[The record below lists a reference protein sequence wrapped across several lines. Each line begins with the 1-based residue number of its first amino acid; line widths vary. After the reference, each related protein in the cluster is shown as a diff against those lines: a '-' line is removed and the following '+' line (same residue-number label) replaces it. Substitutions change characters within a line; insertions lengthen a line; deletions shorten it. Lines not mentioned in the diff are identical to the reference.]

1 MQKYQDLVLQLI
13 FTIALLGVVFLMIN
27 LRQKPL
33 QAVEEKNSFNNYSN
47 FQTIYQFEQE
57 EDKLKMQINNLK
69 IDYANSVN
77 NYLKAQENLNS
88 LNLSTL
94 EYREKLNQLNQIY
107 NSQYFQKK
115 IDLIDEQQ
123 KILNNL
129 MEYKCQ
135 KYCTYQDLPN

>member
-13 FTIALLGVVFLMIN
+13 FTVALLGVVFLMIN
-27 LRQKPL
+27 LHQKPL
-33 QAVEEKNSFNNYSN
+33 QAVEEKDLFNNYSN

-77 NYLKAQENLNS
+77 NYLKSKEKLES

-94 EYREKLNQLNQIY
+94 EYREKLNQLDQIY
-107 NSQYFQKK
+107 SSQYFQKK
-115 IDLIDEQQ
+115 LDLIDEQQ
-123 KILNNL
+123 KILSNL
-129 MEYKCQ
+129 LEYKCQ
-135 KYCTYQDLPN
+135 KYCTYQDLPS